1 MEQIYDLI
9 VIGGG
14 PGGYPSALKAA
25 GLGKNVALV
34 EKRKLGGT
42 CLNRGCIPT
51 KTLLHSTET
60 YRAFGDAEK
69 LGIRC
74 GKPEFEAEAF
84 WDYKD
89 SVVENLRNG
98 ISQVLKKQK
107 VAVFNGTGTI
117 EEVREIPE
125 TERAEG
131 GPAQVISVK
140 VTAADGEASIY
151 KASHVLIATGSK
163 PARLPIP
170 GIDTDGVMNSDTILD
185 ENRLGA
191 DKKSRFETMII
202 IGGGVIGME
211 MATAYSNLGSRV
223 TVVEAMD
230 RILPGMDK
238 EISQNLKMILKK
250 RGVEIISSA
259 MVKEISK
266 DGEKFVCR
274 YGVKNRKGEEETG
287 SVTAD
292 GLLISTGRRPE
303 VTGLFS
309 EKLKNAKIKFG
320 NAAAGSENAAA
331 ESGNAATESGNAA
344 AESGNAAAESEDA
357 AAEPKNTATKPE
369 LLTERG
375 FLKVDGSYQTVLPG
389 VYGVGDVIGGIQLAH
404 AATAEGCRAVENM
417 FGLPASQNL
426 SVIPSC
432 VYTNPEIACVGIT
445 ADEAK
450 AKGIETKTG
459 KYIMSVNGK
468 SVLTLQERG
477 FIKLVAEKETGVLL
491 GAQLMCAR
499 ATDMI
504 GELGLAVGKKMT
516 VKELA
521 SAVMAHPTF
530 AEGIYEAASACFF
543 EIMPIA

>member
-25 GLGKNVALV
+25 GLGKTVALV
-34 EKRKLGGT
+34 EKRELGGT

-60 YRAFGDAEK
+60 CRAFGEAEK
-69 LGIRC
+69 LGIHC
-74 GKPEFEAEAF
+74 QKPEFDAEAF
-84 WDYKD
+84 WYYKD
-89 SVVENLRNG
+89 SVVENLRSG

-107 VAVFNGTGTI
+107 VAVLNGTGTI

-125 TERAEG
+125 AERTEDGCAS
-131 GPAQVISVK
+131 QVISVK

-191 DKKSRFETMII
+191 DKKSRYETMII

-259 MVKEISK
+259 MVKEISRE
-266 DGEKFVCR
+266 GEKFICR
-274 YGVKNRKGEEETG
+274 YGVKNRKGEEEIGCVTG
-287 SVTAD
+287 D

-309 EKLKNAKIKFG
+309 EKLTSAKT
-320 NAAAGSENAAA
+320 
-331 ESGNAATESGNAA
+331 ESGNAATKPGSAA
-344 AESGNAAAESEDA
+344 SEPGSAGAESKG
-357 AAEPKNTATKPE
+357 ATVELRSAKPGDE

-375 FLKVDGSYQTVLPG
+375 FLKVDDNYQTVLPG

-404 AATAEGCRAVENM
+404 VATAEGCRAVENM

-432 VYTNPEIACVGIT
+432 VYTDPEIACVGIT

-477 FIKLVAEKETGVLL
+477 FIKLVAEKENGVLL

-530 AEGIYEAASACFF
+530 AEGIYEAAES
-543 EIMPIA
+543 MD

>member
-14 PGGYPSALKAA
+14 PGGYPSAIKAA
-25 GLGKNVALV
+25 GMGKTVALV
-34 EKRKLGGT
+34 EKRELGGT

-60 YRAFGDAEK
+60 FRALKEAGR

-74 GKPEFEAEAF
+74 GEPRFQAEEF

-89 SVVENLRNG
+89 SVVENLRSG

-107 VAVFNGTGTI
+107 VSVLSGTGTV
-117 EEVREIPE
+117 EEVRELSE
-125 TERAEG
+125 TERTEG

-140 VTAADGEASIY
+140 VTGAGGEASIY
-151 KASHVLIATGSK
+151 KASHVLIASGSK
-163 PARLPIP
+163 PAALPIP

-191 DKKSRFETMII
+191 DKKSRYETMII

-211 MATAYSNLGSRV
+211 MATAYSNLGSQV

-250 RGVEIISSA
+250 RGVELVTSA
-259 MVKEISK
+259 TVKEISREG
-266 DGEKFVCR
+266 DRFCCR
-274 YGVKNRKGEEETG
+274 YGIKNRKGEEETG

-292 GLLISTGRRPE
+292 GLLISIGRRPE
-303 VTGLFS
+303 LTGLFS
-309 EKLKNAKIKFG
+309 EQVKDSE
-320 NAAAGSENAAA
+320 AGA
-331 ESGNAATESGNAA
+331 
-344 AESGNAAAESEDA
+344 
-357 AAEPKNTATKPE
+357 
-369 LLTERG
+369 LLCTERG
-375 FLKVDGSYQTVLPG
+375 FLRVDENYRTALAG

-426 SVIPSC
+426 SVIPAC
-432 VYTNPEIACVGIT
+432 VYTDPEIACVGIT

-450 AKGIETKTG
+450 ARGIETKTG

-477 FIKLVAEKETGVLL
+477 FIKLVAEKESGVLL

-504 GELGLAVGKKMT
+504 GELGLAVGRKMT
-516 VKELA
+516 AGELA

-530 AEGIYEAASACFF
+530 AEGIYEAAEA
-543 EIMPIA
+543 ML